1 MVKRNF
7 VGQDLADYFFKKT
20 HGPCFLLPYSQ
31 MLPKNQEKKRSLNGN
46 NCSNVIKNKLF
57 SQSKFYDKALL
68 KIISM
73 NILCPQITFPQH
85 STDLLLK

>member
-1 MVKRNF
+1 MVHASF
-7 VGQDLADYFFKKT
+7 SLT
-20 HGPCFLLPYSQ
+20 HKCYQ
-31 MLPKNQEKKRSLNGN
+31 RKNQQKKRLLNGN
-46 NCSNVIKNKLF
+46 NSSNVIKNKLF

-85 STDLLLK
+85 SADLLPK